1 MEIPPPPP
9 IPVGEP
15 APVPRGQRS
24 KVGLIA
30 LAVVLAIVAV
40 AVVVSQSGS
49 DGDQAAVGIS
59 PTSVSPSA
67 VAPPTAPGSVKAA
80 PAAFKVVVSWAPSE
94 GELAGYRVYRDGD
107 VLDEVDPGVRRYI
120 DDTVVPN
127 SRYRYQVAAFTD
139 AGETSDR
146 SDVSVKTTAASLA
159 LARVQGTFNAKLHL
173 TSSFGVN
180 LTGQGGPAS
189 IGLRLTPVCGHGP
202 CNVTLGVIG
211 LKVERLILKQAAAT
225 YSGTGTNRSAF
236 TCSGTPTTASF
247 AVTFAV
253 TAAKPLK
260 DEWRASKLEGTIQE
274 RSASQLGCV
283 SSGIDYSFTA
293 TLYPA

>member
-9 IPVGEP
+9 NPVGEP
-15 APVPRGQRS
+15 APAPRGQRT

-30 LAVVLAIVAV
+30 LAVVLAIAAV
-40 AVVVSQSGS
+40 VVVVSQGGS
-49 DGDQAAVGIS
+49 DEDQASGDASTTGA
-59 PTSVSPSA
+59 SPSV
-67 VAPPTAPGSVKAA
+67 VAPPAAPGAVKAA

-107 VLDEVDPGVRRYI
+107 VLDEVDPNVRRYT

-139 AGETSDR
+139 AGDTSDR
-146 SDVSVKTTAASLA
+146 SDVSVKTPAASLA

-173 TSSFGVN
+173 TSSFGVT
-180 LTGQGGPAS
+180 LTGQGGPAT

-211 LKVERLILKQAAAT
+211 LKVEHFILKQAAAT

-247 AVTFAV
+247 AAKFEVV
-253 TAAKPLK
+253 AAKPLK
-260 DEWRASKLEGTIQE
+260 DEWRASKL
-274 RSASQLGCV
+274 GCV
-283 SSGIDYSFTA
+283 ASGIDYSFTA

>member
-9 IPVGEP
+9 NPVGEP
-15 APVPRGQRS
+15 VPAPRGQRT

-40 AVVVSQSGS
+40 AVVVSQGGS
-49 DGDQAAVGIS
+49 DGDQAAGDAS

-67 VAPPTAPGSVKAA
+67 AAPPTAPGAVKAA
-80 PAAFKVVVSWAPSE
+80 PAAFKVVVSWAPSS
-94 GELAGYRVYRDGD
+94 GDVAGYRLYRDGD
-107 VLDEVDPGVRRYI
+107 VLDEVDPNVRRFT

-139 AGETSDR
+139 AGESSDR
-146 SDVSVKTTAASLA
+146 SDVSVKTPAASLA

-180 LTGQGGPAS
+180 LTGNGPGTL
-189 IGLRLTPVCGHGP
+189 GLRLTPVCGHGP
-202 CNVTLGVIG
+202 CNVTLDVIG
-211 LKVERLILKQAAAT
+211 LKVEHFILRQAAAT

-247 AVTFAV
+247 AVTFTV
-253 TAAKPLK
+253 TGAKPLK
-260 DEWRASKLEGTIQE
+260 DEWRASKLEGTIVE